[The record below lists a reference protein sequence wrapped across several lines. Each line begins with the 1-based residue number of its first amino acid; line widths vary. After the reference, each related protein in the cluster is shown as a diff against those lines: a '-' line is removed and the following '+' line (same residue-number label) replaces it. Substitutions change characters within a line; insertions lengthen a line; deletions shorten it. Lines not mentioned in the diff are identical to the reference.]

1 MLLGD
6 LSPYDIAFGATRGAI
21 PHTVRNSSLGEE
33 RLSQV
38 PTGLWQENS
47 SQQVKVTRVSLGYQ
61 ENVKLV
67 HAFCINKWIKQI
79 K

>member
-6 LSPYDIAFGATRGAI
+6 LSPYDIAFGAQRGAI

-38 PTGLWQENS
+38 PTGLWQRTPHN
-47 SQQVKVTRVSLGYQ
+47 KLKSLEYHLGIRKMW
-61 ENVKLV
+61 N
-67 HAFCINKWIKQI
+67 
-79 K
+79 